1 MKNMKKVITII
12 ICIFCLNMVSCD
24 FLDKRPDDQLT
35 MEMVFNNADNTRA
48 WLSGIYN
55 VIPDPLWDYSSYA
68 YGYSMM
74 CDEAHMASALGVFG
88 WGYLMNVQ
96 QGSWTPT
103 VLVPAKNIWNE
114 TYQKVRSA
122 LIFLENVK
130 AIPDQRLTSNMVENY
145 KCEAR
150 FLIAYYYS
158 RMLEVYGPFPLV
170 KDITEVESVGL
181 STVPLMK
188 ERTPYDEI
196 VDYLD
201 KELLEL
207 SELLPVKYEEVT
219 DEGRPTKGM
228 CLAVRAR
235 MLLFAASP
243 LFNGNKDY
251 ANIVNANGTHLFNQ
265 TYDREKWKKA
275 IDATKLVIDMPE
287 YELYKEYNGDGSI
300 DALMSC
306 MNVHLTG
313 VQYNKEIIFPFPKKT
328 DWQYEYHILPR
339 GSGWAGCLAAT
350 QNLVDAFFM
359 KNGLSINDDGSGY
372 KATGFSTQDVAYKT
386 KYRYASAANQ
396 EGVVTKAGTF
406 NMYVNREPRF
416 YVNIGY
422 HGQYCSF
429 DKSNRTI
436 NFLNGGNDG
445 KPSHD
450 SPITGYQFRKAVNP
464 TVQHGVGY
472 PYKPGIIIRLAEM
485 YLNYAEALTEY
496 DYEANKNEAQKYVN
510 FIRERGGLPNLES
523 SLSREEMIDAII
535 KERRVEFAFE
545 GGMRYMDLRRWKLM
559 GKVLSSSPIKGMNVE
574 AKTNSDYFKIVEIQ
588 QRVFSEKMYLW
599 PIYQTY
605 MDNNSK
611 LVQNKGY

>member
-1 MKNMKKVITII
+1 MKRIITII
-12 ICIFCLNMVSCD
+12 ICTFCLSVISCD
-24 FLDKRPDDQLT
+24 YLDKRPDDQLT
-35 MEMVFNNADNTRA
+35 LEMVFENADNTRS
-48 WLSGIYN
+48 WLAGVYN
-55 VIPDPLWDYSSYA
+55 LIPDPLWDYSCYA

-74 CDEAHMASALGVFG
+74 CDEAHMASSLGVFG
-88 WGYLMNVQ
+88 WGNLMNVQ
-96 QGSWTPT
+96 QGNWSPAL
-103 VLVPAKNIWNE
+103 LVPGKNLWYE

-130 AIPDQRLTSNMVENY
+130 AIPDQRQYEEDVERY
-145 KCEAR
+145 KLEAR
-150 FLIAYYYS
+150 FLMAYYYS

-170 KDITEVESVGL
+170 RELTDVELVGQ
-181 STVPLMK
+181 STVLLMK

-207 SELLPVKYEEVT
+207 SEKLPIKYKEE
-219 DEGRPTKGM
+219 DIDLGRPTKGI

-243 LFNGNKDY
+243 LFNGNTDY
-251 ANIVNANGTHLFNQ
+251 ANVVNPSGTHLFSQ
-265 TYDREKWKKA
+265 TYDKEKWKKA

-287 YELYKEYNGDGSI
+287 YELYKEYNTDGSI
-300 DALMSC
+300 DPFMSC
-306 MNVHLTG
+306 MNLHLTL
-313 VQYNKEIIFPFPKKT
+313 VKYNKEIIFPFPKKT

-339 GSGWAGCLAAT
+339 GSGWAGPLAAT

-359 KNGLSINDDGSGY
+359 RNGRSIDEDGSEYKSTGY
-372 KATGFSTQDVAYKT
+372 SNQDVTYKT
-386 KYRYASAANQ
+386 KYKWASAANQ

-406 NMYVNREPRF
+406 NMYANREPRF

-429 DKSNRTI
+429 DRSNRTI

-464 TVQHGVGY
+464 TVQHAVDY
-472 PYKPGIIIRLAEM
+472 PYKPGILIRLGEM

-496 DYEANKNEAQKYVN
+496 DYEANKAEAHKYVN
-510 FIRERGGLPNLES
+510 LIRERAGLPNLKSNLTKED
-523 SLSREEMIDAII
+523 MKKAII

-559 GKVLSSSPIKGMNVE
+559 KEVMTSTPIKGMNVD
-574 AKTNSDYFKIVEIQ
+574 AKSNSDYFKVVEIQ
-588 QRVFSEKMYLW
+588 QRVFSDKMYLW
-599 PIYQTY
+599 PILQTY
-605 MDNNSK
+605 VDNNSK